1 MRVAIDPELPAVV
14 TVGRTGIVRRL
25 LLLAS
30 GALALALLS
39 TPASALVGVGGSP
52 GICGFEANLKA
63 AIEDALDIH
72 WSQCDEVTNPQ
83 LASIGELDLRD
94 KGITRFAPDPDQF
107 TGFSPFLIIDLRGN
121 PGPDGAG
128 LTVADID
135 PDSIP
140 LSHDGDDVSYTLV
153 LDGGGTFNGLTQD
166 RYTTTEGQAVLV
178 AVSWGDRPDAQ
189 ALADARRIGA
199 ATELYFGHRIY
210 SEQND
215 ESQRDD
221 AEYVRWLYAR
231 SGDGPGAL
239 YAGLIPVH
247 DDDEIEGVS
256 RPDKIEITHLVVA
269 DDRAE
274 MGKLTPARADLLFG
288 DSDAPLH
295 DYVDGYLRRAG
306 SRDEAD
312 LIVVDDDSPT
322 TPVCA
327 RTILDHIEEL
337 LDESRCRDI
346 SRADLAGLGEFDL
359 SDEEIRSLAAGDLDG
374 FTGVRLLDLS
384 GNELSTL
391 PRGIFADIGTDRIL
405 GYPEE
410 LEQEVLIDLRG
421 NHGPRTGDKF
431 LAADLPAHVLGDL
444 KEHQRIAL
452 DSSQFIRP
460 GVEYGFDRSSYEVA
474 EGGTLAFIVSFN
486 NVNRP
491 AIDFEVLASDTA
503 EDNPFAED
511 ASVDLPGLIEGRA
524 RPATYRLYAEGDR
537 ERNFSG
543 TYAVAVDI
551 PEETIDDGL
560 DDTFTMRL
568 SGLDGTGT
576 TIAIAKVTIREDGG
590 GTPPVVGPAPAPF
603 GSWLI
608 EDSQYQEDPS
618 GENPNLAHNIPR
630 LSATVDGQQ
639 LTADFMGHYNDTGG
653 RTRWGLPTSE
663 VLVIEEN
670 TLTQYYQRG
679 VVDFHRRGDLGGI
692 WVIERR
698 LAWDYFGGGRD
709 GSPDLGVE
717 PGTSNSFPGTLLGP
731 WGHKVSD
738 YAVDGT
744 VIGFAKFFEDLGG
757 VESFGFPKTE
767 ARADNNLPG
776 TLHIPTKTTGFVRQ
790 YFQAAVM
797 EYHPGDPGDPIKLGL
812 LGDDLRNRQFPNAAY
827 ANIPAFQAADEFVD
841 GSFYDPPAVGTF
853 KQSRDSSPATVG

>member
-1 MRVAIDPELPAVV
+1 M

>member
-1 MRVAIDPELPAVV
+1 M
-14 TVGRTGIVRRL
+14 TVGRTGILRRL

-30 GALALALLS
+30 GALAVALLT
-39 TPASALVGVGGSP
+39 TPASALVGAGGSP
-52 GICGFEANLKA
+52 GICGFETNLKA
-63 AIEDALDIH
+63 AIEDALGIH
-72 WSQCDEVTNPQ
+72 WSQCDEVTDPN

-94 KGITRFAPDPDQF
+94 KGITRFAPDPDQL
-107 TGFSPFLIIDLRGN
+107 TGFNPFLIIDLRGN

-140 LSHDGDDVSYTLV
+140 LSHEGDDVSYTLV
-153 LDGGGTFNGLTQD
+153 LDDGGTYNGLTQD
-166 RYTTTEGQAVLV
+166 RYTTTEGQALLL

-189 ALADARRIGA
+189 ALADARRVGGA
-199 ATELYFGHRIY
+199 SELYFGHRIF

-231 SGDGPGAL
+231 SSDGPGAL
-239 YAGLIPVH
+239 YVGLIPVH

-274 MGKLTPARADLLFG
+274 LGKLTPARAELLYG

-295 DYVDGYLRRAG
+295 DYVEGYLRRAG

-346 SRADLAGLGEFDL
+346 SRADLATNLAVFDL
-359 SDEEIRSLAAGDLDG
+359 SDKEIRSLAAGDLDG

-410 LEQEVLIDLRG
+410 LEQEALIDLRG

-431 LAADLPAHVLGDL
+431 LAADLPAHVLEDL

-460 GVEYGFDRSSYEVA
+460 GVEYGFHQLSYEVA

-524 RPATYRLYAEGDR
+524 RPATYRLYADGDR

-551 PEETIDDGL
+551 PEETIDDGV

-590 GTPPVVGPAPAPF
+590 GTPPVVSPAPAPF

-608 EDSQYQEDPS
+608 EDSHYQEDQT
-618 GENPNLAHNIPR
+618 GNNPNLAHNIPR
-630 LSATVDGQQ
+630 LSATVGGQL

-653 RTRWGLPTSE
+653 VTRWGLPTSE

-717 PGTSNSFPGTLLGP
+717 PGTSNSFPGNP
-731 WGHKVSD
+731 
-738 YAVDGT
+738 A
-744 VIGFAKFFEDLGG
+744 
-757 VESFGFPKTE
+757 
-767 ARADNNLPG
+767 G
-776 TLHIPTKTTGFVRQ
+776 TLGAQGLRLRGRRDDHRVRQ
-790 YFQAAVM
+790 
-797 EYHPGDPGDPIKLGL
+797 I
-812 LGDDLRNRQFPNAAY
+812 LRRSGRCGIFRVPQDRSTGRQQ
-827 ANIPAFQAADEFVD
+827 PA
-841 GSFYDPPAVGTF
+841 PALCTF
-853 KQSRDSSPATVG
+853 RPKRPVSSASTSRPR